1 MYLELSENNTIP
13 SNRST
18 REIIDTSCL
27 MESSKMTVPCESG
40 FIFLGRGLNTFVQY
54 TLTDFYIITFFSGR
68 IIDKA

>member
-1 MYLELSENNTIP
+1 MYLELSENSTIP
-13 SNRST
+13 INRSS
-18 REIIDTSCL
+18 REIIGTSCL
-27 MESSKMTVPCESG
+27 IESCRLTVPCESG